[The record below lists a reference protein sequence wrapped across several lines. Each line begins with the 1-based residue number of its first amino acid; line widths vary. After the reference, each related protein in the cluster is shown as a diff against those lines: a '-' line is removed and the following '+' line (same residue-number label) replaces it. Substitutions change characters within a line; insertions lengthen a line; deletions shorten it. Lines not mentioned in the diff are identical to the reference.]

1 MLNESRIDLYIV
13 VLIQTAKTE
22 YRNCS
27 FITFGNYEHGV
38 CTFYG
43 ACRIGNRD
51 YMNQGG
57 CAEQS
62 KWGTKLIT
70 RKDVSCKIWNTD
82 GAKINIGSCDSDGL
96 CGVQNSTVSR
106 YSPDCALYQ
115 MLGAKNGKDNLTLA
129 TTLPLYKDSRIKNP
143 KIRNKFLGQVYAFL
157 GGLGNALTFAGNLK
171 WEEL

>member
-1 MLNESRIDLYIV
+1 M
-13 VLIQTAKTE
+13 TE
-22 YRNCS
+22 DKNCS

-43 ACRIGNRD
+43 ACRIGKRD

-62 KWGTKLIT
+62 RWGKKLIT

-82 GAKINIGSCDSDGL
+82 GAKINIGNCDSDGL
-96 CGVQNSTVSR
+96 CGADNNTFSR

-115 MLGAKNGKDNLTLA
+115 MFGTENGKKNYTIARTL
-129 TTLPLYKDSRIKNP
+129 LVYKDSRIKNP
-143 KIRNKFLGQVYAFL
+143 KLRNQFLGQVYCFL
-157 GGLGNALTFAGNLK
+157 GGLGNALTFAGRLK
-171 WEEL
+171 WEEFWRSLKIFLHC